1 MELRLGFMSYPEIA
15 EWFGM
20 KRGSFNNKKKEK
32 MQILKEYADYII
44 VNNKGIEIKQIYIPV
59 YTKKSN
65 SKAYEIVKQD
75 FDNIWGKDSIDPNFD
90 TCRIV
95 ANKISD
101 NHKELE
107 VKNDTIYKYVI
118 NVRTQKYGHPCVE
131 DRGVQ
136 GSCYSTW
143 GIKEIND
150 DGAAYA
156 RPLTAEQ
163 IKVKNQLLRKYFGA
177 NEHQVQNIEKELLVH
192 SLVDSGEIS
201 KDKAYD
207 ILVKVR
213 KFNKENYTLF
223 LRELRSELGADIVR
237 GTVLEKDNQPL
248 AIEWTGV

>member
-1 MELRLGFMSYPEIA
+1 MQLHLGFMSYEELA
-15 EWFGM
+15 EWFGV
-20 KRGSFNNKKKEK
+20 KLGSFNNAKKKK
-32 MQILKEYADYII
+32 LQSLKSFADFS
-44 VNNKGIEIKQIYIPV
+44 VVGKGINIKKIYIPV
-59 YTKKSN
+59 YSKKGSQ
-65 SKAYEIVKQD
+65 AYQVVKQD
-75 FDNIWGKDSIDPNFD
+75 FDNIWGKDSTDPNFD

-101 NHKELE
+101 SHKELE
-107 VKNDTIYKYVI
+107 VKDDTIYKYVI
-118 NVRTQKYGHPCVE
+118 NVRTEKYGHPCVE
-131 DRGVQ
+131 DRGAQ
-136 GSCYSTW
+136 GTCYSTW
-143 GIKEIND
+143 GIKEINN
-150 DGAAYA
+150 DGVAYA

-163 IKVKNQLLRKYFGA
+163 IKIKNQLLKKYFGA
-177 NEHQVQNIEKELLVH
+177 NENQVENIEKELLVH